1 MAHTIAETFRNL
13 RRKGRKALIPYI
25 MGGDPDIARSE
36 EVVRTLASAGADII
50 EIGVP
55 FSDPLADGP
64 AIQEAGQRALRKGV
78 MCEDLFKM
86 VKRLRKDVS
95 VPIVFMTYYNPVFHF
110 GLAKFCN
117 RCAKSGVSGLIVP
130 DLPLEESLPLEK
142 ETRRT
147 GLDLIYLATPTSPP
161 ERVEKLA
168 QHTRGFLYYV
178 SRTGVTGARQSLP
191 SDLVSNIRRIRK
203 MTDIPIGV
211 GFGIKDAKQAAK
223 VAKVADAVIIGSAI
237 VRIVEEYGA
246 LPELAVRI
254 RELVEPISEAIHGG
268 R

>member
-1 MAHTIAETFRNL
+1 MARTIAETFRNL
-13 RRKGRKALIPYI
+13 RRKGQKALIPYV
-25 MGGDPDIARSE
+25 MGGDPDVARSE
-36 EVVRTLASAGADII
+36 QIVRTLVAAGADII
-50 EIGVP
+50 ELGIP

-64 AIQEAGQRALRKGV
+64 AIQEAGQRAIRKGV
-78 MCEDLFKM
+78 ICEDLFKM
-86 VKRLRKDVS
+86 VARLRKDIS
-95 VPIVFMTYYNPVFHF
+95 VPLVFMTYYNPVFHF

-191 SDLVSNIRRIRK
+191 SDLVGNIRRIRK

-211 GFGIKDAKQAAK
+211 GFGIKDAKQATK

-237 VRIVEEYGA
+237 VRIVEEYGES
-246 LPELAVRI
+246 PELVPRLTEFAR
-254 RELVEPISEAIHGG
+254 PIADMLHSGL
-268 R
+268 